1 MDAGNVA
8 GKTPFERSGP
18 RGLKSAIATDMSSQQ
33 APVSALEAPVARS
46 DGSLDGGLFV
56 AGVAIGVAP
65 AAAAAGIMLNSSLL
79 GFGVTGAL
87 LLLGFVT
94 AAVSTEL

>member
-1 MDAGNVA
+1 MDTDNAA
-8 GKTPFERSGP
+8 KELDFERSGP

-33 APVSALEAPVARS
+33 TPASALEAPAARS
-46 DGSLDGGLFV
+46 EGSLDGGLFV